1 MKSEMYWGLTQ
12 AYFFLW

>member
-12 AYFFLW
+12 TYFFLW